1 MNVRCCFN
9 DTVVKETRNY
19 LQEMAA
25 KIDTE
30 QGRRIYPRRTAIVE
44 PVFANSRTHKEVII
58 EVIKK

>member
-1 MNVRCCFN
+1 MIP
-9 DTVVKETRNY
+9 VVKETRNY

-44 PVFANSRTHKEVII
+44 PVFANSHTHKEVII